1 MEREKVYL
9 LYRYCHDQN
18 EIIKIRRLVKC
29 YDRDRPSIEALNC
42 IEMHSVTMNTHMN
55 LKLRRWFYLLQL
67 LDHLYRAQWDPL
79 HRTGQSGHG
88 HSSVRWVLIPPQHRV
103 DHLQCPS
110 FPLPRSNKICHRN
123 RRMDT
128 WPDSLIV
135 FLVTGNPSSS
145 TYLLHEW
152 PWAALQGQMSTFR
165 VCSLTTVSLTS
176 CLSLYLLFVFY
187 FFYGLISGPKT
198 KLFYDDTHTLSYYP
212 QCV

>member
-1 MEREKVYL
+1 
-9 LYRYCHDQN
+9 
-18 EIIKIRRLVKC
+18 
-29 YDRDRPSIEALNC
+29 
-42 IEMHSVTMNTHMN
+42 MNTHMN
-55 LKLRRWFYLLQL
+55 PVPHRCAFLLQL
-67 LDHLYRAQWDPL
+67 SDHLYRAQWDPL

-88 HSSVRWVLIPPQHRV
+88 HSSVRWVLIPPLYRL

-165 VCSLTTVSLTS
+165 VLLSHYCVSHFVSVSLST
-176 CLSLYLLFVFY
+176 LRFLL
-187 FFYGLISGPKT
+187 FYGLISGPKT